1 MKKSWGK
8 LHKLLYHRH
17 ILFIKF
23 SKQFVYSFN
32 NHKSINMKKVIYFL
46 LPLFMFNCEGN
57 LNNSKLLKMEK
68 KLNENNNQVTVFVDV
83 SYTTDNFDQVKS
95 FIKNEQCPL
104 FFNLEDSGIVRFEWF
119 INQENKTGTLIE
131 VFENSNAW
139 EELGNK
145 VLGSPINLK
154 FRELFKIEKL
164 TVLGEINEA
173 FKAKIQPMN
182 PIVKTYIGG
191 IN

>member
-1 MKKSWGK
+1 MKKA
-8 LHKLLYHRH
+8 
-17 ILFIKF
+17 
-23 SKQFVYSFN
+23 
-32 NHKSINMKKVIYFL
+32 IYFL

-57 LNNSKLLKMEK
+57 LNNSRLLKMEK
-68 KLNENNNQVTVFVDV
+68 KLNENNNQVTVLVDV
-83 SYTTDNFDQVKS
+83 SYTTNNFDEVKS

-119 INQENKTGTLIE
+119 INQGNKTGTLIE

-173 FKAKIQPMN
+173 FKAKIKPMN

>member
-1 MKKSWGK
+1 
-8 LHKLLYHRH
+8 
-17 ILFIKF
+17 
-23 SKQFVYSFN
+23 
-32 NHKSINMKKVIYFL
+32 
-46 LPLFMFNCEGN
+46 
-57 LNNSKLLKMEK
+57 MEK

-83 SYTTDNFDQVKS
+83 SYTTDNFDEVKR

-145 VLGSPINLK
+145 VLGSPINL
-154 FRELFKIEKL
+154 L
-164 TVLGEINEA
+164 N
-173 FKAKIQPMN
+173 
-182 PIVKTYIGG
+182 
-191 IN
+191 

>member
-1 MKKSWGK
+1 
-8 LHKLLYHRH
+8 
-17 ILFIKF
+17 
-23 SKQFVYSFN
+23 
-32 NHKSINMKKVIYFL
+32 MKKVICFL
-46 LPLFMFNCEGN
+46 LPFFMLNCDGGFESFKIFRNG
-57 LNNSKLLKMEK
+57 KL
-68 KLNENNNQVTVFVDV
+68 LNENNNQVTVFVDV
-83 SYTTDNFDQVKS
+83 SYTTDNFDEVKR

-139 EELGNK
+139 EELVNK

-164 TVLGEINEA
+164 TVLGEINEG

-182 PIVKTYIGG
+182 PIVKTYVGG